1 MNKVVLLG
9 RLTKDPE
16 LRYTQNDKAVTTFT
30 LAVNRQYEKDKADFI
45 NIIAWNKLAEFVSRY
60 FSKGRQVAIVGRLQV
75 RDYEKDGKKVYL
87 TEVIAEECY
96 FADSKKE
103 IEINYTEDDNDLPF

>member
-1 MNKVVLLG
+1 MNKVILIG

-16 LRYTQNDKAVTTFT
+16 IKFTQNEKAYTNFT
-30 LAVNRQYEKDKADFI
+30 IAVNRPFEKGKADFI
-45 NIIAWNKLAEFVSRY
+45 NIVAWNKLAEFINRY
-60 FSKGRQVAIVGRLQV
+60 FSKGRQIAIVGRLQI
-75 RDYEKDGKKVYL
+75 RDYEKDGKTIYI

-103 IEINYTEDDNDLPF
+103 PEITYTEEDDDFPF